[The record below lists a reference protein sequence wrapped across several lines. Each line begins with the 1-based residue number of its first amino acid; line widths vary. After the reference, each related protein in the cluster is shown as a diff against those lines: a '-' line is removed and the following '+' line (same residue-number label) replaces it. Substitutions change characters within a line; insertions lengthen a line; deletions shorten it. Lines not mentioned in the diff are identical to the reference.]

1 MQRISKLLGAR
12 RTSRQERDSAQATV
26 AVQGARHGGVIGDGT
41 TQVGTLVP
49 STGTP
54 GRLTDGIQAA
64 VDEEADRWETWRRTY
79 VWPDGDPGDLDDP
92 EITG

>member
-1 MQRISKLLGAR
+1 MKRISKLLRAR

-26 AVQGARHGGVIGDGT
+26 AVQGTRHGGVIGDGT

-49 STGTP
+49 SAGTP
-54 GRLTDGIQAA
+54 GRLSDGIQAV
-64 VDEEADRWETWRRTY
+64 VDEEADRWETGRRTY
-79 VWPDGDPGDLDDP
+79 VWPGGDPGDLDDP

>member
-1 MQRISKLLGAR
+1 MKRISKLLGAR
-12 RTSRQERDSAQATV
+12 RTSSQERDSAQATV
-26 AVQGARHGGVIGDGT
+26 AVQDTRHGGVIGDST
-41 TQVGTLVP
+41 TQAGTLVP
-49 STGTP
+49 SAGTP

-79 VWPDGDPGDLDDP
+79 VWPDGDPGDP